1 MFTVPPA
8 LLAAGGTDGAAV
20 VGDQLPLVVVGQVN
34 DPEPPAPAP
43 VDDDEE
49 EEQPANA
56 AATVIPAMTAAP
68 TRARRNPTS
77 STEAPLLTYFFG
89 VVDRASRE

>member
-8 LLAAGGTDGAAV
+8 LLAAGAAEGAAV

-34 DPEPPAPAP
+34 DPTPPAPAP
-43 VDDDEE
+43 VVDE
-49 EEQPANA
+49 EEQPVNT

-68 TRARRNPTS
+68 ARARRNPTS
-77 STEAPLLTYFFG
+77 STEAPLLTHFFG
-89 VVDRASRE
+89 VVDRSGRE

>member
-8 LLAAGGTDGAAV
+8 LVAAGAAEGAAV

-49 EEQPANA
+49 QPANA

-68 TRARRNPTS
+68 VRARRNPTS